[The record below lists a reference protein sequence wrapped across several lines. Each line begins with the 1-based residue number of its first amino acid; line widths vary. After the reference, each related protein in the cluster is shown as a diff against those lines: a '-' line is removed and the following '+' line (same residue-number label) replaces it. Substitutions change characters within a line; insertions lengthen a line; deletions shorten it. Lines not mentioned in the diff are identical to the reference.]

1 MTMMLW
7 KVVLPPTIIN
17 TIPARGSICIFFWT
31 RCVCVYCPL
40 TMPRRARKA
49 VSRSCFPRHLVT
61 IVTHSRDNIRQS
73 PLSLASVLSS
83 NNIPIPTN
91 ILYNNEYQF
100 VQINI
105 YRAFTIDTCI

>member
-83 NNIPIPTN
+83 NNIYQPIFYTTMS
-91 ILYNNEYQF
+91 ISSFLS
-100 VQINI
+100 I